1 MGRQDD
7 HPKPTLKEF
16 RMNNAKMI
24 TGLAIAAAAAAM
36 FATAPA
42 AMAAQHEGKVHCT
55 GVNAC
60 KGKSDCKTASNA
72 CKGQNACKG
81 KGMNVMSEKDCTA
94 KGGKIEK

>member
-1 MGRQDD
+1 
-7 HPKPTLKEF
+7 
-16 RMNNAKMI
+16 MNTAKKL
-24 TGLAIAAAAAAM
+24 TGLVIAAAAAGM
-36 FATAPA
+36 FAMTPA
-42 AMAAQHEGKVHCT
+42 AVSAAEAGKVHCT

-94 KGGKIEK
+94 KGGKVEK

>member
-1 MGRQDD
+1 MV
-7 HPKPTLKEF
+7 T
-16 RMNNAKMI
+16 AKKL
-24 TGLAIAAAAAAM
+24 TGLALAAAAATM
-36 FATAPA
+36 FAAAPV
-42 AMAAQHEGKVHCT
+42 AMAAKHEGQVHCT

-72 CKGQNACKG
+72 CKGMNACKG